1 MNEMMNEKNLTIG
14 STVALPKAELDH
26 LLADLRSNG
35 YQTVGPRLQD
45 ECIVYKE
52 IESLQDL
59 PRGLL
64 SEQKPASYRLI
75 QTGQDRYFD
84 FIPAGQSWKQ
94 FIFPPRQHLFS
105 AQKNSSEVHTEG
117 HTTGR
122 NTKWQIKADDAP
134 TPRYA
139 LVGVR
144 ACELAA
150 IAVQDRVFMRSDFTD
165 PIYRA
170 RREGLF
176 ILAVNCLHPNAT
188 CFCVSMGTGPRHK
201 AGFDLCLTEMDD
213 LFLVEAGSELGL
225 SLLARRTYELPSA
238 FVQTA
243 ANRATELAAGK
254 MGRSLDTSDLPGVLT
269 GHLDAERWNQV
280 AKRCLSCANCTQVC
294 PTCFCWEAFDKT
306 DVLGNKTSRERVWD
320 SCFNPNFSYVFGG
333 NTRPNIRSRYRQW
346 LTHKLGAWKGQ
357 FDVLGCVGCGR
368 CITWCPVGI
377 DLTEEVAAIRQEV
390 KA

>member
-1 MNEMMNEKNLTIG
+1 MIDKNLSIG
-14 STVALPKAELDH
+14 SSVALPKPELD
-26 LLADLRSNG
+26 LLLEDLRSNG
-35 YQTVGPRLQD
+35 YQTIGPHLQD
-45 ECIVYKE
+45 ESIVYRE
-52 IESLQDL
+52 IEGLKNL

-64 SEQKPASYRLI
+64 SEQEPGSYRLI
-75 QTGQDRYFD
+75 QTNREHYFD
-84 FIPAGQSWKQ
+84 FIPGGQSWKQ
-94 FIFPPRQHLFS
+94 FLFPPRHLLFTG
-105 AQKNSSEVHTEG
+105 QNTNPEDRREG
-117 HTTGR
+117 
-122 NTKWQIKADDAP
+122 KWQIKENNSPAP
-134 TPRYA
+134 HYA

-150 IAVQDRVFMRSDFTD
+150 IAIQDKVFLRPDFYD

-188 CFCVSMGTGPRHK
+188 CFCVSMGTGPRHRG
-201 AGFDLCLTEMDD
+201 GFDLCLTEMDD

-243 ANRATELAAGK
+243 ADQAMIQAAAR
-254 MGRSLDTSDLPGVLT
+254 MGRTLDTSDLPGLLT
-269 GHLDAERWNQV
+269 EHLNAERWNQV
-280 AKRCLSCANCTQVC
+280 GKRCLSCANCTQVC
-294 PTCFCWEAFDKT
+294 PTCFCWEAVDQT
-306 DVLGNKTSRERVWD
+306 DVLGKHTRRERVWD
-320 SCFNPNFSYVFGG
+320 SCFNPNFSYIFGG

-346 LTHKLGAWKGQ
+346 LTHKLGQWKAQ